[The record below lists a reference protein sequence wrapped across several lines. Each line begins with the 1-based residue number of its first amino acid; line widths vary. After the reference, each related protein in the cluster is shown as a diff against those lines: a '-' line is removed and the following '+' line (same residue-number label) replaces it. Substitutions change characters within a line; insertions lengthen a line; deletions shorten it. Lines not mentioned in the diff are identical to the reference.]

1 VAYRSIEL
9 GPKLEGLR
17 IVRSGLSKGEKI
29 VVNGLQR
36 AMPGSTVD
44 PQPVSMAD
52 DSTLERLARMRQAV
66 DGSQAPRIAAE
77 KIEARSPRG

>member
-1 VAYRSIEL
+1 
-9 GPKLEGLR
+9 
-17 IVRSGLSKGEKI
+17 
-29 VVNGLQR
+29 
-36 AMPGSTVD
+36 
-44 PQPVSMAD
+44 MAD